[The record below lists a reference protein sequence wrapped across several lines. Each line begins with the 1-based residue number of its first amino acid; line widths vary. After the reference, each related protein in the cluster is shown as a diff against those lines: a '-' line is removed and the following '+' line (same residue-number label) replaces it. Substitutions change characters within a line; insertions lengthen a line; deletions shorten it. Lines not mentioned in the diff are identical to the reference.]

1 MSTLPPLAQ
10 SSDVTARLPATLTVP
25 PDRMT
30 ALIADASAVVRSY
43 TKQQFT
49 QSQTTERIR
58 PVGYRIKLPQKPVIS
73 VDSLSLILS
82 NSNPVAFPGFW
93 WDGSD
98 EVWLLNENQVIN
110 LAEEL
115 MYALR
120 YETPV
125 ALIEYTHGYA
135 TVPDDVLAVVCSMIT
150 RTLTAPGLGGVVSEG
165 VGEYSY
171 RLSDAAAQGALTLTD
186 SEKGVLSSYRRR
198 TTVLESRW

>member
-1 MSTLPPLAQ
+1 MALPPLAVL
-10 SSDVTARLPATLTVP
+10 SDVTSRLPSTITVETT
-25 PDRMT
+25 R
-30 ALIADASAVVRSY
+30 ANSLLVDASAVVRSY

-58 PVGYRIKLPQKPVIS
+58 PIGYRIRLPQKPVIS

-82 NSNPVAFPGFW
+82 NAAPVAFPGFW

-125 ALIEYTHGYA
+125 ALITYTHGYS
-135 TVPDDVLAVVCSMIT
+135 TVPDDVRAVVCSMVT

-186 SEKGVLSSYRRR
+186 SEKNVLSSYRRR

>member
-1 MSTLPPLAQ
+1 MSLPPLAQ

-25 PDRMT
+25 TGRMT

-58 PVGYRIKLPQKPVIS
+58 PIGYRIRLPQKPVVS
-73 VDSLSLILS
+73 VDSLSLIL
-82 NSNPVAFPGFW
+82 NNAAPVAFPGFW

-125 ALIEYTHGYA
+125 ALIQYTHGYS
-135 TVPDDVLAVVCSMIT
+135 TTPDDVLAVVCSMIT

-165 VGEYSY
+165 VGEYNY

-186 SEKGVLSSYRRR
+186 SEKSVLSSYRRR